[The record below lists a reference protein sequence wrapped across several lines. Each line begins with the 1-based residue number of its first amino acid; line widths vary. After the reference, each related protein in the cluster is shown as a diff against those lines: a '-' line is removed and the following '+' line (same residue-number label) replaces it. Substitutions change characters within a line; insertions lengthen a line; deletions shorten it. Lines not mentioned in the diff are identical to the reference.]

1 MIETFAVIGLA
12 AILYVVIGLFYAVYC
27 YGLGRQCQDEIPTQ
41 HFIRLVL
48 EWPLLLA
55 IINGKKMR

>member
-1 MIETFAVIGLA
+1 MIETLAIIGLA
-12 AILYVVIGLFYAVYC
+12 ALLYVAIGMFYAAYC
-27 YGLGRQCQDEIPTQ
+27 YSLARQCQDEIPTQ

-55 IINGKKMR
+55 IINGKKK